1 MNLIFAFLSYLASFQ
16 SYGSLKI
23 WSAQSFM
30 TDSTYRMT
38 TSKKILRFRFY
49 VIRFQS
55 WEKNAWTLMVAP
67 KNGVQSGELGFIAS
81 D

>member
-1 MNLIFAFLSYLASFQ
+1 
-16 SYGSLKI
+16 
-23 WSAQSFM
+23 M